1 MFKITMMIMLIII
14 MITLVVTM
22 MIQVTGIMLI
32 TCNLELCKMQFNRAR
47 FSARARL
54 LEGELALTHIVKYLT
69 HD

>member
-1 MFKITMMIMLIII
+1 MFKITMMLMLIII

-32 TCNLELCKMQFNRAR
+32 TCNLELCKMQFNPAG

-54 LEGELALTHIVKYLT
+54 LEGELTLTHS
-69 HD
+69 